1 MAAVSGA
8 PVIVILGGGMSSA
21 YPPMRHYTEFNSA
34 GDRVWHAARLFHA
47 GKAPAV
53 LVSGGHPKPG
63 VQTEAQATRHFLL
76 DLGVPDKAIWLEEG
90 ALDTSDNA
98 TFTAAMLHQ
107 RGIGTAILV
116 TSALHMPRARA
127 QFEREGLTIISA
139 PADFEVAGMPLYLT
153 DFLPS
158 AAALDK
164 AGRAMKE
171 LVGWWAVRVGVRP

>member
-1 MAAVSGA
+1 
-8 PVIVILGGGMSSA
+8 
-21 YPPMRHYTEFNSA
+21 
-34 GDRVWHAARLFHA
+34 
-47 GKAPAV
+47 
-53 LVSGGHPKPG
+53 
-63 VQTEAQATRHFLL
+63 
-76 DLGVPDKAIWLEEG
+76 
-90 ALDTSDNA
+90 
-98 TFTAAMLHQ
+98 MLRQ

-127 QFEREGLTIISA
+127 QFEREDLTINPA
-139 PADFEVAGMPLYLT
+139 PTDFEAAGPPLDLT